1 MSASTASKLRFDDSH
16 ALCGCSSLDYRW
28 SSFGVSWS
36 LVCSWWQLRD
46 MPSLLLF
53 DLRKCKYRLLWYYE
67 RLHYGADFLRWV
79 STVAE
84 YHRNELILNIMI
96 HDPHVLHFMCSGH
109 STIWFYVDCYVW
121 VIITT
126 ARLGVRLIHGGV
138 AGHSSIMHTH
148 HCNTDHPFSLLRIH
162 LAVNLDKK

>member
-1 MSASTASKLRFDDSH
+1 MYYTSCVVVTPQDDN
-16 ALCGCSSLDYRW
+16 D
-28 SSFGVSWS
+28 
-36 LVCSWWQLRD
+36 
-46 MPSLLLF
+46 
-53 DLRKCKYRLLWYYE
+53 
-67 RLHYGADFLRWV
+67 
-79 STVAE
+79 
-84 YHRNELILNIMI
+84 
-96 HDPHVLHFMCSGH
+96 
-109 STIWFYVDCYVW
+109 VDCYVW